1 MCMYVYMCA
10 YVYRYAYIF
19 MHACINTYM
28 YMCIYIYVCVYT
40 YIYYNEKNKPQALL
54 VSIGI
59 KAYVQNDVYYCIKNV
74 ILFFFP
80 SSG

>member
-1 MCMYVYMCA
+1 MCMYV
-10 YVYRYAYIF
+10 
-19 MHACINTYM
+19 
-28 YMCIYIYVCVYT
+28 YVCVYT